1 VLAHIN
7 VGARIVVC
15 GTMGIRDVATGEPQ
29 PPGPRVNRTL
39 LIKRARMQGFLFFD
53 YVERMPAALAELAEW
68 VREGKLTYS
77 EDITDGLENAP
88 AALVRLL
95 SGDNRG
101 KMIVKVGPE
110 PESEP
115 G

>member
-1 VLAHIN
+1 
-7 VGARIVVC
+7 
-15 GTMGIRDVATGEPQ
+15 
-29 PPGPRVNRTL
+29 
-39 LIKRARMQGFLFFD
+39 MQGFLFFD

-68 VREGKLTYS
+68 VREGKLTYA
-77 EDITDGLENAP
+77 EDIIDGLENAP

-110 PESEP
+110 PDSEP